1 MFTKISFIIFFN
13 GMYTLY
19 SMSIPSMNHIQCSE
33 YADQF
38 REKYTIYDEEKNRH
52 LFENGAEWFGHICE

>member
-1 MFTKISFIIFFN
+1 
-13 GMYTLY
+13 
-19 SMSIPSMNHIQCSE
+19 MSIPSMNHIQCSE

-38 REKYTIYDEEKNRH
+38 REKYTVYDEEKNRH